1 MRRLDNESFE
11 DYKLRRASLNQAVKL
26 HMKGHYVYSHPID
39 QRIEDP
45 ITGEIT
51 WKRSKKIPFHS
62 NNHVQRIR
70 LSAKGK
76 MHSVLRLQKQRAS
89 KLQRSTLHNQV

>member
-1 MRRLDNESFE
+1 MKRLANESFE
-11 DYKLRRASLNQAVKL
+11 DYKLRRKSINQAVKL

-76 MHSVLRLQKQRAS
+76 MQSVLRLQKQRAS
-89 KLQRSTLHNQV
+89 KLQRSTLYN